1 MRLYALLVIYC
12 VFYFSSLHAIP
23 TAYAQDQAGAGGLDK
38 IKTMLFRPTG
48 WEVNYIGPSGTGQS
62 EFIYEA
68 RGEKVVV
75 KIQNLYRSSGTSLLS
90 CEREVMITSDTIKH
104 DGCRDGGI
112 TLRFDSND
120 QVYPI
125 KAKSSGNFEYKFKA
139 K

>member
-1 MRLYALLVIYC
+1 MRLYSLLVIYC
-12 VFYFSSLHAIP
+12 VFYFSSLNVIP
-23 TAYAQDQAGAGGLDK
+23 TAYAQDQTGAAGSDK
-38 IKTMLFRPTG
+38 IKAVLLRPAG
-48 WEVNYIGPSGTGQS
+48 WEVNHFGPSSSGQD

-104 DGCRDGGI
+104 DGCRDAGI

-120 QVYPI
+120 QDYPI
-125 KAKSSGNFEYKFKA
+125 KAKSSGNYEYKFKA

>member
-1 MRLYALLVIYC
+1 MRLYSLLVIYC

-23 TAYAQDQAGAGGLDK
+23 AAYAQDQAGAGGLDK

-48 WEVNYIGPSGTGQS
+48 WEVNYIGPSGTGQD
-62 EFIYEA
+62 EFIYEV

-75 KIQNLYRSSGTSLLS
+75 KIQNLYRSSGILRS
-90 CEREVMITSDTIKH
+90 CEREVMITSDTFKH

-112 TLRFDSND
+112 TLRFDPND
-120 QVYPI
+120 QDYPI
-125 KAKSSGNFEYKFKA
+125 KAKSSGNYEYKFKA